1 MDMVLV
7 IVLQESDCRLQ
18 LYVSL
23 FVHDYIYNMHPN
35 IQHAPYLMPCI
46 KPWLYHEGCC

>member
-7 IVLQESDCRLQ
+7 IVLHESDCRLQ

-23 FVHDYIYNMHPN
+23 FVHDVYLQNA
-35 IQHAPYLMPCI
+35 QHAPYLMPYIQHDCTVNVLLI
-46 KPWLYHEGCC
+46 